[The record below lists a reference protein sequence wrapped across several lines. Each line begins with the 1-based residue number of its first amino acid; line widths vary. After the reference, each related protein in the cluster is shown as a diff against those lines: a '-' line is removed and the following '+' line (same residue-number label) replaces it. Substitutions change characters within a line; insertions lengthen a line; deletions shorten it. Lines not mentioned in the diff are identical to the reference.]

1 MKNYFS
7 EPQSLQSNQL
17 TINVKGKM
25 KFFFYF
31 LLTLAMNPALQ
42 AQSFNE
48 FLATGD
54 AFYKKFDLENAAKN
68 YENAHIINP
77 DNYYALLKVTRIYN
91 DLGEDYY
98 EIKDEK
104 NAEIAVKKAVKFAE
118 LFSSKYPDSAKVYT
132 LLAMSYGN
140 LGLYKGGDEKIKLAY
155 KIKENADI
163 SIEKDP
169 DDYLPYIILSIYNR
183 QIASL
188 SWFERTFANIFFGK
202 VPDGSLE
209 ESEKMMLNALKI
221 QPGIVIAMF
230 HLSLTYQEMDNE
242 QKEIEWLRKVIEAPI
257 TDFRDKYAKS
267 KARERLADLID

>member
-1 MKNYFS
+1 MKCY
-7 EPQSLQSNQL
+7 L
-17 TINVKGKM
+17 
-25 KFFFYF
+25 YF
-31 LLTLAMNPALQ
+31 LVMLAISPVLQ

-48 FLATGD
+48 LLATGD
-54 AFYKKFDLENAAKN
+54 AFYKKFDLENAANN
-68 YENAHIINP
+68 YDKAYIINP

-104 NAEIAVKKAVKFAE
+104 NAEIAVNKAVKFAE
-118 LFSSKYPDSAKVYT
+118 LFSSKFPDSAKVYT

-155 KIKENADI
+155 KIKENVDK

-169 DDYLPYIILSIYNR
+169 NDYLPYIILSIYHR

-188 SWFERTFANIFFGK
+188 SWFERTFANIFFGE
-202 VPDGSLE
+202 VPEGSLE
-209 ESEKMMLNALKI
+209 ESEQMMLKAIKM

-230 HLSLTYQEMDNE
+230 HLSLTYKEIDNE
-242 QKEIEWLRKVIEAPI
+242 KKEIEWLRKVIDAPI
-257 TDFRDKYAKS
+257 TDFRDKYAKR

>member
-1 MKNYFS
+1 MKYF
-7 EPQSLQSNQL
+7 L
-17 TINVKGKM
+17 
-25 KFFFYF
+25 YF
-31 LLTLAMNPALQ
+31 LLTLAISPALQ

-54 AFYKKFDLENAAKN
+54 ALYKKFDLENAAKN
-68 YENAHIINP
+68 YEEAYKINP

-104 NAEIAVKKAVKFAE
+104 NAEIAINKAVKFAE
-118 LFSSKYPDSAKVYT
+118 LFTSKFPDSAKVYA

-155 KIKENADI
+155 KIKENADK
-163 SIEKDP
+163 SIEKHP
-169 DDYLPYIILSIYNR
+169 NDYLPYIILSIYNR

-209 ESEKMMLNALKI
+209 ESERMMLKALKM

-242 QKEIEWLRKVIEAPI
+242 QKEIEWLKKTIDAPAS
-257 TDFRDKYAKS
+257 DFRDKYAKR
-267 KARERLADLID
+267 KANERLKDLLD